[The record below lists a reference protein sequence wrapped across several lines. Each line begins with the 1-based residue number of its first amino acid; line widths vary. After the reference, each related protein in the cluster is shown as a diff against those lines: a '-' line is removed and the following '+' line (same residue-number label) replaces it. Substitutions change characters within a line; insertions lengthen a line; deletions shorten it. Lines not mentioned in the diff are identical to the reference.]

1 MKRKVF
7 LLSLLSFGFPPAAF
21 AQIQANPVIDLNKII
36 QEQQRMANPADP
48 ANSAFAKFISIGAF
62 ISALLP
68 YIYGFAGIA
77 LFLLLIKGGF
87 SMLTSAGDPKKTESA
102 KGELTAAI
110 VGFLIVITAF
120 WITQIMATVLNLQYK
135 GTNFF

>member
-1 MKRKVF
+1 MKR
-7 LLSLLSFGFPPAAF
+7 LTLWLSFLPFVFPPAAF
-21 AQIQANPVIDLNKII
+21 AQVKANPVVDIGQIVQGMGGKVSQLGT
-36 QEQQRMANPADP
+36 
-48 ANSAFAKFISIGAF
+48 IGAF

-120 WITQIMATVLNLQYK
+120 WITQIMATVFNLQYK